1 MRSEAAS
8 CPWMANWKTL
18 QTMNPTRAKQKIT
31 APTERST
38 ESTAKMGPDR
48 TITPKP
54 KRASQPIFRNT
65 TQVDSRFSMMTTP
78 KLEEIRSDPRQFG
91 RTHPPA
97 VLFAGQGGGFRILV
111 KNYG

>member
-1 MRSEAAS
+1 MLSQPAY
-8 CPWMANWKTL
+8 CPLKENWKTL

-78 KLEEIRSDPRQFG
+78 ELEEISQRSPTIRKEPSACCPI
-91 RTHPPA
+91 RRPE
-97 VLFAGQGGGFRILV
+97 
-111 KNYG
+111 

>member
-1 MRSEAAS
+1 
-8 CPWMANWKTL
+8 MANWKML
-18 QTMNPTRAKQKIT
+18 QTINPTRAKQKIS

-54 KRASQPIFRNT
+54 KRASQPIFRKT

-78 KLEEIRSDPRQFG
+78 ELEEIRSNPRQLGATIRLLSYSSAGAEYFG
-91 RTHPPA
+91 YF
-97 VLFAGQGGGFRILV
+97 VKGQRDVDLPC
-111 KNYG
+111 

>member
-1 MRSEAAS
+1 
-8 CPWMANWKTL
+8 MANWKTF

-38 ESTAKMGPDR
+38 ESTDKMGPDR

-54 KRASQPIFRNT
+54 KRANQPIFRKT

-78 KLEEIRSDPRQFG
+78 KLEEIRSDPRYSRG
-91 RTHPPA
+91 AIRLLSYSPA
-97 VLFAGQGGGFRILV
+97 GAGDLGFLV
-111 KNYG
+111 KTRKKDVD

>member
-1 MRSEAAS
+1 MLSQPAY
-8 CPWMANWKTL
+8 CPLKENWKTL

-54 KRASQPIFRNT
+54 KRASQPIFRKT
-65 TQVDSRFSMMTTP
+65 TQVNSCFSMLTTP
-78 KLEEIRSDPRQFG
+78 GVEEMSQE
-91 RTHPPA
+91 PPPSSREPTPSA
-97 VLFAGQGGGFRILV
+97 PIP
-111 KNYG
+111 

>member
-1 MRSEAAS
+1 
-8 CPWMANWKTL
+8 MANWKML
-18 QTMNPTRAKQKIT
+18 QTINPTRAKQKIS

-54 KRASQPIFRNT
+54 KRASQPIFRKT

-78 KLEEIRSDPRQFG
+78 ELEEFRCDPRQFG
-91 RTHPPA
+91 KNHPPA
-97 VLFAGQGGGFRILV
+97 VLFAGRSGIFWIFV
-111 KNYG
+111 KGQRDVDLP